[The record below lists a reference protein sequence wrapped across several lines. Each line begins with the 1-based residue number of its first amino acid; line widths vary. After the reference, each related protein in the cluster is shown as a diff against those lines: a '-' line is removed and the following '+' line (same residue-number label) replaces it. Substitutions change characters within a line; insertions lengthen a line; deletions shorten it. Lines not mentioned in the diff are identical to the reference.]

1 MVTAGRSS
9 ACRVRQRPYRAT
21 CGGDCIYSVHSATAS
36 DGAHLMAQVQ
46 AFAAARAIDTSAGA
60 KRSNRGQ
67 PHLVLVS
74 PDHPRIA
81 VLVTPWP
88 KPVGRARLTNSQRAE
103 LALVRRMLAPFL
115 LIL

>member
-1 MVTAGRSS
+1 
-9 ACRVRQRPYRAT
+9 
-21 CGGDCIYSVHSATAS
+21 
-36 DGAHLMAQVQ
+36 MAQVQ

-60 KRSNRGQ
+60 KRSTRGQ

-74 PDHPRIA
+74 PGHPRIA

-103 LALVRRMLAPFL
+103 LALVRHMLAPFL
-115 LIL
+115 LILRGAAWIDPVTGRVTRLQRLRVPWLERLQAKNLMVEL